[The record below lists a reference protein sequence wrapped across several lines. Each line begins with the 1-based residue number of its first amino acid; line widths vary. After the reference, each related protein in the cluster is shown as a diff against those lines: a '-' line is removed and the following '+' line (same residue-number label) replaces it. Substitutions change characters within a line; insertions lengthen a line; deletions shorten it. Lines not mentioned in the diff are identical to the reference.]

1 METFKSWESRT
12 LGRLSLRKL
21 RQKLSRCQ
29 DLLTVCRELNLEN
42 SVEELM
48 RELGADEHGRISY
61 QEFLRRRLALR
72 PEIEALRSGKHR
84 TSSHH
89 THTPEYLPT
98 SSDNSLGTV
107 SGRHESWEFDSGA
120 RDLSPEPHTLQ
131 KLVEAAAGGTG
142 NMLDLAN
149 KDNRR
154 EKGSRRD
161 DRSYYGEEKLKR
173 ITIDKVAG
181 FAVAVKN
188 GSAEPG
194 YYAERLHR
202 QRVVQQQQQQ
212 PQQQQQQQQYCQQA
226 SRFSV
231 QPNRVPALGKQV
243 LETPRRDNLVY
254 VHCATTED
262 EDDDEEEEPKGLIR
276 SRSWLCCPGD
286 RSSDKTVP
294 IQVETNHR
302 DKHQETLHA
311 AALSSLR
318 SEVAELNSRLVTATR
333 AREAVEAALV
343 RAEVQAAR
351 AEQRAE
357 QQAARHEERLTEL
370 HSVIAELGRQL
381 ERHRATV
388 IAEEDESEI
397 ETSRDAEGSITN
409 PVEESEGGGD
419 IQGDGDRTLG
429 DVDSSCCE
437 DIEPRTAE
445 NGREQLDSP
454 AALPT
459 PEPAQQAA
467 SCQSVAVATLQE
479 EVTALRAEIATL
491 QTQLANFKNQS
502 NNQWQQADSE
512 SPRRE
517 TRTRGNTSSP
527 EPLSAPC
534 SPLLPPL
541 QTPPTKNVTREEAPV
556 LKMAER
562 VRLRRTDERH
572 ITGPDITN
580 LGVCSTMVAEHL
592 VSDLLEHSNLQEL
605 NGSEKQFEVETERLN
620 SRLEHARANNAVLA
634 LTLHESKAQCDR
646 LSLLVGKYESNA
658 IALRLALSYS
668 DRAIEAYDVL
678 VALLESEIALST
690 ERNSITIDNRRVA
703 EHVAY
708 HVLNKLE
715 NECINALNAPW
726 EDSIILS
733 DESEVTWSVD
743 DEQRLRRHIGR
754 LKGERAM
761 VRSTAVELESIH
773 AEPLNSKHTIS
784 LAEVRKLDLE
794 TAVLMQELMAMRED
808 KAELRARVFLLE
820 KERATIELKLN
831 ARDTQIAAQHAAI
844 EHLQGQLNDT
854 EAMLAMATNKDRGM
868 SDNESEGIESELIEA
883 LGREARL
890 KERLQEL
897 VSTLDKVNKNSELR
911 HQQSAELVNDLK
923 RANGALVQNL
933 EKSKK
938 KYQSRLKKLEQQML
952 GMVERHAAQVKTLK
966 QRIALLEEESAR
978 YKTSL
983 PLQSQSSG
991 ASETSL

>member
-1 METFKSWESRT
+1 MSQTADAESEAGSICDEERV
-12 LGRLSLRKL
+12 RKL
-21 RQKLSRCQ
+21 FQACDGDGDGFIDSQ

-84 TSSHH
+84 TSPHH

-149 KDNRR
+149 K
-154 EKGSRRD
+154 
-161 DRSYYGEEKLKR
+161 
-173 ITIDKVAG
+173 
-181 FAVAVKN
+181 
-188 GSAEPG
+188 
-194 YYAERLHR
+194 
-202 QRVVQQQQQQ
+202 
-212 PQQQQQQQQYCQQA
+212 
-226 SRFSV
+226 
-231 QPNRVPALGKQV
+231 
-243 LETPRRDNLVY
+243 
-254 VHCATTED
+254 
-262 EDDDEEEEPKGLIR
+262 
-276 SRSWLCCPGD
+276 
-286 RSSDKTVP
+286 
-294 IQVETNHR
+294 
-302 DKHQETLHA
+302 LHA

-333 AREAVEAALV
+333 AREAAEAALV

-409 PVEESEGGGD
+409 PVEESEAGGD

-429 DVDSSCCE
+429 DADSSCCE
-437 DIEPRTAE
+437 DIEPRITE

-467 SCQSVAVATLQE
+467 SCQSVAVAALQE

-491 QTQLANFKNQS
+491 QAQLANFKNQ
-502 NNQWQQADSE
+502 
-512 SPRRE
+512 
-517 TRTRGNTSSP
+517 TRGNTSSP

-541 QTPPTKNVTREEAPV
+541 QTPPTKSVTREEAPV

-658 IALRLALSYS
+658 TALRLALSYS

-690 ERNSITIDNRRVA
+690 ERNSITIDNRRAA

-715 NECINALNAPW
+715 NECMNSLNSPW
-726 EDSIILS
+726 DDSIVLS
-733 DESEVTWSVD
+733 DESEVTWCVE
-743 DEQRLRRHIGR
+743 DEQRLRRHISR

-761 VRSTAVELESIH
+761 VRSTAVELESVH
-773 AEPLNSKHTIS
+773 AEPLNSKNTIS
-784 LAEVRKLDLE
+784 LAEARKLDLE

-854 EAMLAMATNKDRGM
+854 EAMLAMATNKDRGL
-868 SDNESEGIESELIEA
+868 SDNESEGMESELIEA

-897 VSTLDKVNKNSELR
+897 VSTLEKVNKNSELR

-923 RANGALVQNL
+923 RANGALVQTL

-952 GMVERHAAQVKTLK
+952 GMVERHAAQVKSLK
-966 QRIALLEEESAR
+966 QRIALLEEESAG

>member
-1 METFKSWESRT
+1 MSQTADAESEAGSICDEERI
-12 LGRLSLRKL
+12 RKL
-21 RQKLSRCQ
+21 FQACDGDGDGFIDSQ
-29 DLLTVCRELNLEN
+29 DLLTVCKELNLEN

-61 QEFLRRRLALR
+61 QEFLRCRLALR

-84 TSSHH
+84 TSPHH

-107 SGRHESWEFDSGA
+107 SGRHERWEFDSGA

-149 KDNRR
+149 K
-154 EKGSRRD
+154 
-161 DRSYYGEEKLKR
+161 
-173 ITIDKVAG
+173 
-181 FAVAVKN
+181 
-188 GSAEPG
+188 
-194 YYAERLHR
+194 
-202 QRVVQQQQQQ
+202 
-212 PQQQQQQQQYCQQA
+212 
-226 SRFSV
+226 
-231 QPNRVPALGKQV
+231 
-243 LETPRRDNLVY
+243 
-254 VHCATTED
+254 
-262 EDDDEEEEPKGLIR
+262 
-276 SRSWLCCPGD
+276 
-286 RSSDKTVP
+286 
-294 IQVETNHR
+294 
-302 DKHQETLHA
+302 LHA

-318 SEVAELNSRLVTATR
+318 SEVTELNSRLVAATR
-333 AREAVEAALV
+333 AREAAEAALV
-343 RAEVQAAR
+343 RAEVQTAR

-381 ERHRATV
+381 QRHRATV

-409 PVEESEGGGD
+409 PVEESEAGGD

-429 DVDSSCCE
+429 DADSSCCE
-437 DIEPRTAE
+437 DIEPRNAE

-459 PEPAQQAA
+459 PEPTQQVA
-467 SCQSVAVATLQE
+467 SCQSVVVAALQE
-479 EVTALRAEIATL
+479 EVTTLRAEIASL
-491 QTQLANFKNQS
+491 QAQLANFKNQANS
-502 NNQWQQADSE
+502 QRQQGSE

-517 TRTRGNTSSP
+517 SRTRGNTSSP

-541 QTPPTKNVTREEAPV
+541 QTPPTKSVTREEAPV
-556 LKMAER
+556 LKIAER

-592 VSDLLEHSNLQEL
+592 VSDLLDHSNIQEL

-658 IALRLALSYS
+658 TALRLALSYS

-690 ERNSITIDNRRVA
+690 ERNSITIDNRRAA

-715 NECINALNAPW
+715 NERMNTVNAPW
-726 EDSIILS
+726 EDSIVLS
-733 DESEVTWSVD
+733 DESEVSWSVD
-743 DEQRLRRHIGR
+743 DEQRLRRHISR

-761 VRSTAVELESIH
+761 VRSTVMELESVH
-773 AEPLNSKHTIS
+773 VEPLNSKNTIS
-784 LAEVRKLDLE
+784 LAEARKLDLE

-844 EHLQGQLNDT
+844 EHLQGQLADT
-854 EAMLAMATNKDRGM
+854 EAMLAMATNKDRGL
-868 SDNESEGIESELIEA
+868 SDNESEGMESELIEA

-923 RANGALVQNL
+923 RANGALVQTL

-952 GMVERHAAQVKTLK
+952 GMVERHAAQVKSLK
-966 QRIALLEEESAR
+966 QRITLLEEESTG

>member
-1 METFKSWESRT
+1 MPPSHHR
-12 LGRLSLRKL
+12 
-21 RQKLSRCQ
+21 
-29 DLLTVCRELNLEN
+29 
-42 SVEELM
+42 
-48 RELGADEHGRISY
+48 RISTECNLSKNNDGKSNDESNKVANFTVAINNDSTESTY
-61 QEFLRRRLALR
+61 FVDRLRR
-72 PEIEALRSGKHR
+72 
-84 TSSHH
+84 
-89 THTPEYLPT
+89 
-98 SSDNSLGTV
+98 
-107 SGRHESWEFDSGA
+107 
-120 RDLSPEPHTLQ
+120 
-131 KLVEAAAGGTG
+131 
-142 NMLDLAN
+142 
-149 KDNRR
+149 
-154 EKGSRRD
+154 
-161 DRSYYGEEKLKR
+161 
-173 ITIDKVAG
+173 
-181 FAVAVKN
+181 
-188 GSAEPG
+188 
-194 YYAERLHR
+194 
-202 QRVVQQQQQQ
+202 QQQNQLQ
-212 PQQQQQQQQYCQQA
+212 QQQQQQQQYQLQQYLQRT
-226 SRFSV
+226 SRCRIQTLSSHIPSNAAKDIV
-231 QPNRVPALGKQV
+231 EDELRNDLI
-243 LETPRRDNLVY
+243 Y

-262 EDDDEEEEPKGLIR
+262 EDVDDDDEEEEPKGLAR

-286 RSSDKTVP
+286 RRSERTVP
-294 IQVETNHR
+294 VHVEMDYT
-302 DKHQETLHA
+302 DKQHSLHA

-318 SEVAELNSRLVTATR
+318 SEVADLNSRLLIATR
-333 AREAVEAALV
+333 AREAAEVALA

-388 IAEEDESEI
+388 IAEEDESEDLKIGCIQFVEI

-429 DVDSSCCE
+429 DADSSCCE
-437 DIEPRTAE
+437 EIEHRTNE

-459 PEPAQQAA
+459 PEPTQPAA

-479 EVTALRAEIATL
+479 EVTALRAEIVSL
-491 QTQLANFKNQS
+491 QAQLAQFKNQGQ
-502 NNQWQQADSE
+502 NGNQGQLNGD

-517 TRTRGNTSSP
+517 HKTRGNTSSP
-527 EPLSAPC
+527 EPLTAPC

-541 QTPPTKNVTREEAPV
+541 QTPPTKSVTREEPPV

-592 VSDLLEHSNLQEL
+592 VSDLLEQSNLQEL

-658 IALRLALSYS
+658 MALRLALSYS

-690 ERNSITIDNRRVA
+690 ERNSLTIDNRKAA
-703 EHVAY
+703 ENVAY
-708 HVLNKLE
+708 HMLNRLE
-715 NECINALNAPW
+715 NDCANVMGAPW

-733 DESEVTWSVD
+733 DESEVTWTV
-743 DEQRLRRHIGR
+743 ENEERLRRHLSR
-754 LKGERAM
+754 LKGDRAM
-761 VRSTAVELESIH
+761 VRSTAVELESVH
-773 AEPLNSKHTIS
+773 VEPLNSKNTIS
-784 LAEVRKLDLE
+784 LAEARKLDLE

-831 ARDTQIAAQHAAI
+831 AQETQIAAQHAAI

-854 EAMLAMATNKDRGM
+854 EAMLSMNKDRGL

-923 RANGALVQNL
+923 KANSALVQTL
-933 EKSKK
+933 EKTKK

-952 GMVERHAAQVKTLK
+952 GMVERHTAQVKSLK
-966 QRIALLEEESAR
+966 QRIALLEEEAAV
-978 YKTSL
+978 YKGTL

>member
-1 METFKSWESRT
+1 MSQIADAESEAGSICDEERV
-12 LGRLSLRKL
+12 RKL
-21 RQKLSRCQ
+21 FQACDGDGDGFIDSQ

-61 QEFLRRRLALR
+61 QEFLRCRLALR

-84 TSSHH
+84 SSPHH

-107 SGRHESWEFDSGA
+107 SGRHERWEFDSGA

-149 KDNRR
+149 K
-154 EKGSRRD
+154 
-161 DRSYYGEEKLKR
+161 
-173 ITIDKVAG
+173 
-181 FAVAVKN
+181 
-188 GSAEPG
+188 
-194 YYAERLHR
+194 
-202 QRVVQQQQQQ
+202 
-212 PQQQQQQQQYCQQA
+212 
-226 SRFSV
+226 
-231 QPNRVPALGKQV
+231 
-243 LETPRRDNLVY
+243 
-254 VHCATTED
+254 
-262 EDDDEEEEPKGLIR
+262 
-276 SRSWLCCPGD
+276 
-286 RSSDKTVP
+286 
-294 IQVETNHR
+294 
-302 DKHQETLHA
+302 LHA

-318 SEVAELNSRLVTATR
+318 SEVAELNSRLVAATR
-333 AREAVEAALV
+333 AREAAEAALV

-429 DVDSSCCE
+429 DADSSCCE
-437 DIEPRTAE
+437 DIEPRTVE

-459 PEPAQQAA
+459 PEPAQQEA
-467 SCQSVAVATLQE
+467 SCQSVAVAALQD
-479 EVTALRAEIATL
+479 EVTALRTEIASL
-491 QTQLANFKNQS
+491 QSQLVNFKNQAS
-502 NNQWQQADSE
+502 NQRQQAGSE

-517 TRTRGNTSSP
+517 SRTRGNTSSP

-541 QTPPTKNVTREEAPV
+541 QTPPTKSVTREEAPV
-556 LKMAER
+556 LKIAER

-592 VSDLLEHSNLQEL
+592 VSDLLDHSNIQEL

-658 IALRLALSYS
+658 TALRLALSYT

-690 ERNSITIDNRRVA
+690 ERNSITIDNRRAA

-708 HVLNKLE
+708 HVLTKLE
-715 NECINALNAPW
+715 TECMNTLNSPW
-726 EDSIILS
+726 ADSIVLS
-733 DESEVTWSVD
+733 DESEVTWCVE
-743 DEQRLRRHIGR
+743 DEQRLRRHIST
-754 LKGERAM
+754 LKGNRAM
-761 VRSTAVELESIH
+761 VRSTVVELESVH
-773 AEPLNSKHTIS
+773 AEPLNSKNTIS
-784 LAEVRKLDLE
+784 LAEARKLDLE

-844 EHLQGQLNDT
+844 EHLQGQLSDT
-854 EAMLAMATNKDRGM
+854 EAMLAMATNKDRGLI
-868 SDNESEGIESELIEA
+868 SDNESEGMESELIEA

-923 RANGALVQNL
+923 RANGTLVQTL

-966 QRIALLEEESAR
+966 QRIALLEEESAG
-978 YKTSL
+978 YKTSF

>member
-1 METFKSWESRT
+1 MFSGHVSALAAKEA
-12 LGRLSLRKL
+12 
-21 RQKLSRCQ
+21 
-29 DLLTVCRELNLEN
+29 VLE
-42 SVEELM
+42 
-48 RELGADEHGRISY
+48 
-61 QEFLRRRLALR
+61 
-72 PEIEALRSGKHR
+72 P
-84 TSSHH
+84 
-89 THTPEYLPT
+89 PPC
-98 SSDNSLGTV
+98 
-107 SGRHESWEFDSGA
+107 
-120 RDLSPEPHTLQ
+120 
-131 KLVEAAAGGTG
+131 
-142 NMLDLAN
+142 
-149 KDNRR
+149 
-154 EKGSRRD
+154 RD
-161 DRSYYGEEKLKR
+161 D
-173 ITIDKVAG
+173 
-181 FAVAVKN
+181 
-188 GSAEPG
+188 
-194 YYAERLHR
+194 
-202 QRVVQQQQQQ
+202 
-212 PQQQQQQQQYCQQA
+212 
-226 SRFSV
+226 
-231 QPNRVPALGKQV
+231 
-243 LETPRRDNLVY
+243 LVY

-262 EDDDEEEEPKGLIR
+262 EEVAEDEEEEPGGLAR

-286 RSSDKTVP
+286 HRSDKTVP
-294 IQVETNHR
+294 IQVEADN
-302 DKHQETLHA
+302 KQNALHA
-311 AALSSLR
+311 AALSTLR
-318 SEVAELNSRLVTATR
+318 SEVAELNSRLVAATR
-333 AREAVEAALV
+333 ARETAEAALM

-388 IAEEDESEI
+388 IAEEDESEV

-419 IQGDGDRTLG
+419 NQGDGDRTLG
-429 DVDSSCCE
+429 DADSSCCE
-437 DIEPRTAE
+437 DENRPTE
-445 NGREQLDSP
+445 NGRDQLDSP

-459 PEPAQQAA
+459 PEPTQQAA

-479 EVTALRAEIATL
+479 EITALRAEIASL
-491 QTQLANFKNQS
+491 QAQLTHFKNQTG
-502 NNQWQQADSE
+502 NQRQTTGSD

-517 TRTRGNTSSP
+517 LRTRGNTSSP
-527 EPLSAPC
+527 EPLTAPC

-541 QTPPTKNVTREEAPV
+541 QTPPTKNVTREEPPV

-592 VSDLLEHSNLQEL
+592 VSDLLEQSNLQEL

-658 IALRLALSYS
+658 TALRLALSYS

-690 ERNSITIDNRRVA
+690 ERNSVTIDNRRAA
-703 EHVAY
+703 ENVAY
-708 HVLNKLE
+708 HVLNRLE
-715 NECINALNAPW
+715 NDCANTLGAPW
-726 EDSIILS
+726 EDSMVLS
-733 DESEVTWSVD
+733 DESEVTWNVD
-743 DEQRLRRHIGR
+743 DEQRLRRHISR
-754 LKGERAM
+754 LKGERTM
-761 VRSTAVELESIH
+761 VRSTAVELESVH
-773 AEPLNSKHTIS
+773 AEPLNSKNTIS
-784 LAEVRKLDLE
+784 LAEARKLDLE

-831 ARDTQIAAQHAAI
+831 ARDTQIAAQHATI
-844 EHLQGQLNDT
+844 QHLQGQLSDA
-854 EAMLAMATNKDRGM
+854 EAMLAMATNKDRGL
-868 SDNESEGIESELIEA
+868 SDNESVESGLIEA

-897 VSTLDKVNKNSELR
+897 ISTLDEVNKNSELR

-923 RANGALVQNL
+923 RANGALVQTL

-966 QRIALLEEESAR
+966 QRITLLEEESMG
-978 YKTSL
+978 YKGSIA
-983 PLQSQSSG
+983 LQSQSSG

>member
-1 METFKSWESRT
+1 MSQTADAESETGSICDEERV
-12 LGRLSLRKL
+12 RKL
-21 RQKLSRCQ
+21 FQACDGDGDGYIDSQ

-72 PEIEALRSGKHR
+72 PEIEALRAGKR
-84 TSSHH
+84 RSSPHH

-120 RDLSPEPHTLQ
+120 RDLSPEPHSLQ

-149 KDNRR
+149 K
-154 EKGSRRD
+154 
-161 DRSYYGEEKLKR
+161 
-173 ITIDKVAG
+173 
-181 FAVAVKN
+181 
-188 GSAEPG
+188 
-194 YYAERLHR
+194 
-202 QRVVQQQQQQ
+202 
-212 PQQQQQQQQYCQQA
+212 
-226 SRFSV
+226 
-231 QPNRVPALGKQV
+231 
-243 LETPRRDNLVY
+243 
-254 VHCATTED
+254 
-262 EDDDEEEEPKGLIR
+262 
-276 SRSWLCCPGD
+276 
-286 RSSDKTVP
+286 
-294 IQVETNHR
+294 
-302 DKHQETLHA
+302 LHA

-318 SEVAELNSRLVTATR
+318 SEVAELNSRLVAATR
-333 AREAVEAALV
+333 ARETAETALM

-388 IAEEDESEI
+388 IAEEDESEV

-429 DVDSSCCE
+429 DADSSCCE
-437 DIEPRTAE
+437 DENRPTE
-445 NGREQLDSP
+445 NGRDSP

-459 PEPAQQAA
+459 PEPTQQAV

-479 EVTALRAEIATL
+479 EITALRAEITSL
-491 QTQLANFKNQS
+491 QAQLVHFKSQSSNQRQTTS
-502 NNQWQQADSE
+502 SD

-517 TRTRGNTSSP
+517 LRTRGNTSSP
-527 EPLSAPC
+527 EPLTAPC

-541 QTPPTKNVTREEAPV
+541 QTPPTKSMTREELPV

-592 VSDLLEHSNLQEL
+592 VSDLLEQSNLQEL

-658 IALRLALSYS
+658 TALRLALSFS

-690 ERNSITIDNRRVA
+690 ERNSVTIDNRRAA
-703 EHVAY
+703 ENVAY
-708 HVLNKLE
+708 HVLNRLE
-715 NECINALNAPW
+715 NDCTNTLGAPW
-726 EDSIILS
+726 EDSMVLS
-733 DESEVTWSVD
+733 DESEITWNVE

-754 LKGERAM
+754 LKGERTM
-761 VRSTAVELESIH
+761 VRSTAVELESVH
-773 AEPLNSKHTIS
+773 AEPLNSKNTIS
-784 LAEVRKLDLE
+784 LAEARKLDLE

-831 ARDTQIAAQHAAI
+831 ARDTQIAAQHATI
-844 EHLQGQLNDT
+844 QHLQGQLSDA
-854 EAMLAMATNKDRGM
+854 EAMLAMATNKDRGL
-868 SDNESEGIESELIEA
+868 SDNESEGMESELIEA

-897 VSTLDKVNKNSELR
+897 ISTLDEVNKNSELR

-923 RANGALVQNL
+923 RANGALVQTL

-966 QRIALLEEESAR
+966 QRIALLEEESMG
-978 YKTSL
+978 YKGSMA
-983 PLQSQSSG
+983 LQSQSSG

>member
-1 METFKSWESRT
+1 MRMCLIRPFATTPTPTR
-12 LGRLSLRKL
+12 RSLRIL
-21 RQKLSRCQ
+21 ISSGIDIHDSILWLEQLTTTFLDRQVCANC
-29 DLLTVCRELNLEN
+29 DLVR
-42 SVEELM
+42 M
-48 RELGADEHGRISY
+48 
-61 QEFLRRRLALR
+61 Q
-72 PEIEALRSGKHR
+72 LRS
-84 TSSHH
+84 
-89 THTPEYLPT
+89 
-98 SSDNSLGTV
+98 
-107 SGRHESWEFDSGA
+107 
-120 RDLSPEPHTLQ
+120 
-131 KLVEAAAGGTG
+131 
-142 NMLDLAN
+142 
-149 KDNRR
+149 
-154 EKGSRRD
+154 
-161 DRSYYGEEKLKR
+161 YGEKELRKSTR
-173 ITIDKVAG
+173 GNVAG
-181 FAVAVKN
+181 FTVAANN
-188 GSAEPG
+188 GSAD
-194 YYAERLHR
+194 RLHR
-202 QRVVQQQQQQ
+202 QRV
-212 PQQQQQQQQYCQQA
+212 QQQQQQQHRYCQRA
-226 SRFSV
+226 NKFSV
-231 QPNRVPALGKQV
+231 QTNRVSNFGKEI
-243 LETPRRDNLVY
+243 LETARRNDPIY
-254 VHCATTED
+254 VHCATTEN
-262 EDDDEEEEPKGLIR
+262 EDAEKEEKEESKGLTR
-276 SRSWLCCPGD
+276 SRSWLCCPAD
-286 RSSDKTVP
+286 RGSDTTVP
-294 IQVETNHR
+294 IQVEINHR
-302 DKHQETLHA
+302 DKHRESLHA

-318 SEVAELNSRLVTATR
+318 SEVAELNSRLITATR

-351 AEQRAE
+351 AEQRAD

-409 PVEESEGGGD
+409 PVEESEAGGD
-419 IQGDGDRTLG
+419 IHGDGDRTLA

-437 DIEPRTAE
+437 DIEPRAIE
-445 NGREQLDSP
+445 NEREQLDSP

-459 PEPAQQAA
+459 PEPTHQAA

-479 EVTALRAEIATL
+479 EITALRAEIASL
-491 QTQLANFKNQS
+491 QTQLASCKNQAS
-502 NNQWQQADSE
+502 SQKQHQLDSE

-517 TRTRGNTSSP
+517 PRTRGNTSSP

-541 QTPPTKNVTREEAPV
+541 QTPPTKSVTREEAPV

-605 NGSEKQFEVETERLN
+605 NGSERQFEVETERLN

-658 IALRLALSYS
+658 TALRLALSYS

-678 VALLESEIALST
+678 VALLESEIGLST
-690 ERNSITIDNRRVA
+690 ERTSTTIDNRRAA

-715 NECINALNAPW
+715 NDCTNTLNAPW
-726 EDSIILS
+726 EDSIVLS
-733 DESEVTWSVD
+733 DESEVTWSVE
-743 DEQRLRRHIGR
+743 DEQRLRRHISR

-773 AEPLNSKHTIS
+773 SEPLNSKNTIS
-784 LAEVRKLDLE
+784 LAEARKLDLE

-854 EAMLAMATNKDRGM
+854 EAMLAMASNKDRGL

-923 RANGALVQNL
+923 RANGSLVQTL

-952 GMVERHAAQVKTLK
+952 GMVERHAAQAKMLK
-966 QRIALLEEESAR
+966 QRIALLEEESAG

>member
-1 METFKSWESRT
+1 MSKAADAESEAGSICDEERV
-12 LGRLSLRKL
+12 RKL
-21 RQKLSRCQ
+21 FQACDGDGDGFIDSQ
-29 DLLTVCRELNLEN
+29 DLLTVCRELNLED

-48 RELGADEHGRISY
+48 RELGADEQGRISY

-84 TSSHH
+84 TSPHH
-89 THTPEYLPT
+89 TAHTIEYLPT

-142 NMLDLAN
+142 NMLELAN
-149 KDNRR
+149 K
-154 EKGSRRD
+154 
-161 DRSYYGEEKLKR
+161 
-173 ITIDKVAG
+173 
-181 FAVAVKN
+181 
-188 GSAEPG
+188 
-194 YYAERLHR
+194 
-202 QRVVQQQQQQ
+202 
-212 PQQQQQQQQYCQQA
+212 
-226 SRFSV
+226 
-231 QPNRVPALGKQV
+231 
-243 LETPRRDNLVY
+243 
-254 VHCATTED
+254 
-262 EDDDEEEEPKGLIR
+262 
-276 SRSWLCCPGD
+276 
-286 RSSDKTVP
+286 
-294 IQVETNHR
+294 
-302 DKHQETLHA
+302 LHA

-318 SEVAELNSRLVTATR
+318 SEVSELNARLVAATR
-333 AREAVEAALV
+333 AREASDAALI
-343 RAEVQAAR
+343 RAESQAVR

-419 IQGDGDRTLG
+419 LHGDGDRTLG
-429 DVDSSCCE
+429 DADSSCCGE
-437 DIEPRTAE
+437 IEHRPTE
-445 NGREQLDSP
+445 NGRETLESP

-459 PEPAQQAA
+459 PEPTQQAA
-467 SCQSVAVATLQE
+467 SCQSVAVAALQD
-479 EVTALRAEIATL
+479 EVNALKAEIASL
-491 QTQLANFKNQS
+491 QAQLAQCKSQGQ
-502 NNQWQQADSE
+502 NNLPATRSD
-512 SPRRE
+512 SPRRDM
-517 TRTRGNTSSP
+517 RVRRNTSSP
-527 EPLSAPC
+527 EPLTAPC

-541 QTPPTKNVTREEAPV
+541 QTPPTKTVSREEAPV

-562 VRLRRTDERH
+562 VRLKRTDERH

-592 VSDLLEHSNLQEL
+592 VSDLMEQSNLQEL

-658 IALRLALSYS
+658 TALRLALSYS

-690 ERNSITIDNRRVA
+690 DRSNITIDNRRIA
-703 EHVAY
+703 ENVAY
-708 HVLNKLE
+708 HVLNRLE
-715 NECINALNAPW
+715 NDCAALGAPW
-726 EDSIILS
+726 EDSMVLS
-733 DESEVTWSVD
+733 DDSEVTWGI
-743 DEQRLRRHIGR
+743 EEEKRLRRHINR
-754 LKGERAM
+754 MKSDRAM
-761 VRSTAVELESIH
+761 VRSTAVELESVH
-773 AEPLNSKHTIS
+773 AEPLNSKNTIS
-784 LAEVRKLDLE
+784 LSEARKLDLE

-820 KERATIELKLN
+820 KERATIELKLGVQ
-831 ARDTQIAAQHAAI
+831 DTQIAAQYAAI
-844 EHLQGQLNDT
+844 LHLQEQLRDM
-854 EAMLAMATNKDRGM
+854 EAMPAVMANKDHVV

-890 KERLQEL
+890 KDRLQEL
-897 VSTLDKVNKNSELR
+897 VSTFDKVYANLDLR
-911 HQQSAELVNDLK
+911 HLQSDELVKDLK
-923 RANGALVQNL
+923 RANGALVQSM

-952 GMVERHAAQVKTLK
+952 EMVERHAAQVRSLN
-966 QRIALLEEESAR
+966 QRIAMLEEESSG
-978 YKTSL
+978 YKGTLQSL

>member
-1 METFKSWESRT
+1 MESLKPWESRT
-12 LGRLSLRKL
+12 LERLSRH
-21 RQKLSRCQ
+21 RRGHSRASRWHFAQ

-72 PEIEALRSGKHR
+72 PEIEALRAGKR
-84 TSSHH
+84 RGSPHH

-120 RDLSPEPHTLQ
+120 RDLSPEPHSLQ

-149 KDNRR
+149 K
-154 EKGSRRD
+154 
-161 DRSYYGEEKLKR
+161 
-173 ITIDKVAG
+173 
-181 FAVAVKN
+181 
-188 GSAEPG
+188 
-194 YYAERLHR
+194 
-202 QRVVQQQQQQ
+202 
-212 PQQQQQQQQYCQQA
+212 
-226 SRFSV
+226 
-231 QPNRVPALGKQV
+231 
-243 LETPRRDNLVY
+243 
-254 VHCATTED
+254 
-262 EDDDEEEEPKGLIR
+262 
-276 SRSWLCCPGD
+276 
-286 RSSDKTVP
+286 
-294 IQVETNHR
+294 
-302 DKHQETLHA
+302 LHA

-318 SEVAELNSRLVTATR
+318 SEVAELNSRLVAATR
-333 AREAVEAALV
+333 AREAAEAALV
-343 RAEVQAAR
+343 RAEVQTAR

-388 IAEEDESEI
+388 IAEEDESEV

-429 DVDSSCCE
+429 DADSSCCE
-437 DIEPRTAE
+437 DENRPAE
-445 NGREQLDSP
+445 NDREQLGSP

-459 PEPAQQAA
+459 PEPTQQAA

-479 EVTALRAEIATL
+479 EITALRAEIVSL
-491 QTQLANFKNQS
+491 QAQLAHFKSQNQAGS
-502 NNQWQQADSE
+502 QRQTAGSD

-517 TRTRGNTSSP
+517 IRTRGNNSSP
-527 EPLSAPC
+527 EPLTAPC

-541 QTPPTKNVTREEAPV
+541 QTPPTKNVMREEAPV

-572 ITGPDITN
+572 ITGPDIAN

-592 VSDLLEHSNLQEL
+592 VSDLLEQSNLQEL

-658 IALRLALSYS
+658 TALRLALSYS

-690 ERNSITIDNRRVA
+690 ERNSATIDNRRAA
-703 EHVAY
+703 ENVAY
-708 HVLNKLE
+708 HVLNRLE
-715 NECINALNAPW
+715 NDCANALAAPW
-726 EDSIILS
+726 EDSMVLS
-733 DESEVTWSVD
+733 DESEVTWCVE
-743 DEQRLRRHIGR
+743 DEQRLRRHISR
-754 LKGERAM
+754 LKGERTM
-761 VRSTAVELESIH
+761 VRSTAVELESVH
-773 AEPLNSKHTIS
+773 AEPLNSKNTIS
-784 LAEVRKLDLE
+784 LAEARKLDLE

-831 ARDTQIAAQHAAI
+831 ARDTQIAAQHATI
-844 EHLQGQLNDT
+844 QHLQGQLSDA
-854 EAMLAMATNKDRGM
+854 EAMLAMATNKDRGL
-868 SDNESEGIESELIEA
+868 SDNESEGMESELIEA

-897 VSTLDKVNKNSELR
+897 ISTLDEVNKNSELR

-923 RANGALVQNL
+923 RANGALVQTL

-966 QRIALLEEESAR
+966 QRITLLEEESMG
-978 YKTSL
+978 YKGSIA
-983 PLQSQSSG
+983 LQSQSSG

>member
-1 METFKSWESRT
+1 MFS
-12 LGRLSLRKL
+12 GH
-21 RQKLSRCQ
+21 
-29 DLLTVCRELNLEN
+29 
-42 SVEELM
+42 
-48 RELGADEHGRISY
+48 APA
-61 QEFLRRRLALR
+61 LAAK
-72 PEIEALRSGKHR
+72 EA
-84 TSSHH
+84 
-89 THTPEYLPT
+89 
-98 SSDNSLGTV
+98 V
-107 SGRHESWEFDSGA
+107 F
-120 RDLSPEPHTLQ
+120 EPPL
-131 KLVEAAAGGTG
+131 
-142 NMLDLAN
+142 
-149 KDNRR
+149 
-154 EKGSRRD
+154 RRD
-161 DRSYYGEEKLKR
+161 D
-173 ITIDKVAG
+173 
-181 FAVAVKN
+181 
-188 GSAEPG
+188 
-194 YYAERLHR
+194 
-202 QRVVQQQQQQ
+202 
-212 PQQQQQQQQYCQQA
+212 
-226 SRFSV
+226 
-231 QPNRVPALGKQV
+231 
-243 LETPRRDNLVY
+243 LVY

-262 EDDDEEEEPKGLIR
+262 EEVVEDEEEESRGLTR
-276 SRSWLCCPGD
+276 SRSWLCCPND
-286 RSSDKTVP
+286 RRPDKTVP
-294 IQVETNHR
+294 IQVEANK
-302 DKHQETLHA
+302 DKQNALHA

-318 SEVAELNSRLVTATR
+318 SEVAELNSRLVAATR
-333 AREAVEAALV
+333 ARETAEAALM
-343 RAEVQAAR
+343 RTEVQAAR

-388 IAEEDESEI
+388 IAEEDDSEI

-429 DVDSSCCE
+429 DADSSCCE
-437 DIEPRTAE
+437 DENRPAE

-459 PEPAQQAA
+459 PEPTQQAA

-479 EVTALRAEIATL
+479 EITALRAEITSL
-491 QTQLANFKNQS
+491 QAQLIHFKSQSQSGNQRQTTS
-502 NNQWQQADSE
+502 SD

-517 TRTRGNTSSP
+517 LRMRGNTSSP
-527 EPLSAPC
+527 EPLTAPC

-541 QTPPTKNVTREEAPV
+541 TPPTKSVTREEPPV

-592 VSDLLEHSNLQEL
+592 VSDLLEQSNLQEL

-658 IALRLALSYS
+658 TALRLALSYS

-690 ERNSITIDNRRVA
+690 ERNSVTIDNRRAA
-703 EHVAY
+703 ENVAY
-708 HVLNKLE
+708 HVLNRLE
-715 NECINALNAPW
+715 NDCTNTLGAPW
-726 EDSIILS
+726 EDSMVLS
-733 DESEVTWSVD
+733 DESEVTWNVE

-754 LKGERAM
+754 LKGERTM
-761 VRSTAVELESIH
+761 VRSTAVELESVH
-773 AEPLNSKHTIS
+773 AEPLNSKNTIS
-784 LAEVRKLDLE
+784 LAEARKLDLE

-831 ARDTQIAAQHAAI
+831 ARDTQIAAQHATI
-844 EHLQGQLNDT
+844 QHLQGQLSDA
-854 EAMLAMATNKDRGM
+854 EAMLAMATNKDRGL
-868 SDNESEGIESELIEA
+868 SDNESEGMESELIEA

-897 VSTLDKVNKNSELR
+897 ISTLDEVNKNSELR
-911 HQQSAELVNDLK
+911 HQQSAELINDLK
-923 RANGALVQNL
+923 RANGALVQTL

-966 QRIALLEEESAR
+966 QRIALLEEESLG
-978 YKTSL
+978 YKGMA
-983 PLQSQSSG
+983 LQSQSSG

>member
-1 METFKSWESRT
+1 MSQTADAESEGGSICDEERI
-12 LGRLSLRKL
+12 RKL
-21 RQKLSRCQ
+21 FQACDGDGDGFIDSQ

-48 RELGADEHGRISY
+48 RELGADEYGRISY

-84 TSSHH
+84 TSPHQ

-149 KDNRR
+149 K
-154 EKGSRRD
+154 
-161 DRSYYGEEKLKR
+161 
-173 ITIDKVAG
+173 
-181 FAVAVKN
+181 
-188 GSAEPG
+188 
-194 YYAERLHR
+194 
-202 QRVVQQQQQQ
+202 
-212 PQQQQQQQQYCQQA
+212 
-226 SRFSV
+226 
-231 QPNRVPALGKQV
+231 
-243 LETPRRDNLVY
+243 
-254 VHCATTED
+254 
-262 EDDDEEEEPKGLIR
+262 
-276 SRSWLCCPGD
+276 
-286 RSSDKTVP
+286 
-294 IQVETNHR
+294 
-302 DKHQETLHA
+302 LHA

-318 SEVAELNSRLVTATR
+318 TEVAELNSRLLIASR
-333 AREAVEAALV
+333 AREAAEAALI
-343 RAEVQAAR
+343 RAELQAER
-351 AEQRAE
+351 SEQRAE
-357 QQAARHEERLTEL
+357 EQAARNEERLTEL

-388 IAEEDESEI
+388 IAEEDESEV

-409 PVEESEGGGD
+409 PVEESEGGCD
-419 IQGDGDRTLG
+419 NHGDGDRTLE
-429 DVDSSCCE
+429 DVDFSCE
-437 DIEPRTAE
+437 DIENRPID
-445 NGREQLDSP
+445 NGRDLDSP

-459 PEPAQQAA
+459 PEPTQPAA
-467 SCQSVAVATLQE
+467 SCQSVAVAALQD
-479 EVTALRAEIATL
+479 EVTALKAEIASL
-491 QTQLANFKNQS
+491 QAQLIHAKSQNLSS
-502 NNQWQQADSE
+502 NVGQLTNSD
-512 SPRRE
+512 SPRRDV
-517 TRTRGNTSSP
+517 RTRGNTSSP
-527 EPLSAPC
+527 EPLTAPC

-541 QTPPTKNVTREEAPV
+541 QTPPTKHLSREEAPI

-592 VSDLLEHSNLQEL
+592 VSDLLEQSNLQEL
-605 NGSEKQFEVETERLN
+605 NGSERQFEVETERLN

-658 IALRLALSYS
+658 TALRLALSYS

-690 ERNSITIDNRRVA
+690 DRNNATIGNRRAA
-703 EHVAY
+703 ENVAY
-708 HVLNKLE
+708 HVLNRLE
-715 NECINALNAPW
+715 NDCTNKLGAPW
-726 EDSIILS
+726 EDSIVLS
-733 DESEVTWSVD
+733 DESEVTWSAD

-754 LKGERAM
+754 LKGERSM
-761 VRSTAVELESIH
+761 VRSTTVELESVH
-773 AEPLNSKHTIS
+773 AEPLNSKNNIS
-784 LAEVRKLDLE
+784 LAEARKLDLE

-820 KERATIELKLN
+820 KERSTIELKLN
-831 ARDTQIAAQHAAI
+831 ARDTQITAQHAAI
-844 EHLQGQLNDT
+844 QHLQGQLSDT
-854 EAMLAMATNKDRGM
+854 EAMLAMTTKDRSI
-868 SDNESEGIESELIEA
+868 SDNENEGMESELIEA

-890 KERLQEL
+890 KERVQEL

-911 HQQSAELVNDLK
+911 HQQSAELIDDLK
-923 RANGALVQNL
+923 TANGALVQTL

-952 GMVERHAAQVKTLK
+952 GMVERHAGQIKSLK
-966 QRIALLEEESAR
+966 QRIALLEEETISG
-978 YKTSL
+978 YKGSL
-983 PLQSQSSG
+983 PPQSQSSG

>member
-1 METFKSWESRT
+1 MFSGHVS
-12 LGRLSLRKL
+12 
-21 RQKLSRCQ
+21 
-29 DLLTVCRELNLEN
+29 
-42 SVEELM
+42 
-48 RELGADEHGRISY
+48 A
-61 QEFLRRRLALR
+61 LASK
-72 PEIEALRSGKHR
+72 EA
-84 TSSHH
+84 
-89 THTPEYLPT
+89 
-98 SSDNSLGTV
+98 
-107 SGRHESWEFDSGA
+107 
-120 RDLSPEPHTLQ
+120 
-131 KLVEAAAGGTG
+131 
-142 NMLDLAN
+142 
-149 KDNRR
+149 
-154 EKGSRRD
+154 
-161 DRSYYGEEKLKR
+161 
-173 ITIDKVAG
+173 
-181 FAVAVKN
+181 
-188 GSAEPG
+188 
-194 YYAERLHR
+194 
-202 QRVVQQQQQQ
+202 
-212 PQQQQQQQQYCQQA
+212 
-226 SRFSV
+226 
-231 QPNRVPALGKQV
+231 V
-243 LETPRRDNLVY
+243 LEPPPRRGDLVY
-254 VHCATTED
+254 VHCATAED
-262 EDDDEEEEPKGLIR
+262 EEAVDDEEEEPRGLIR

-286 RSSDKTVP
+286 RRSDKTVP
-294 IQVETNHR
+294 IQVEADNK
-302 DKHQETLHA
+302 DKQNALHA

-318 SEVAELNSRLVTATR
+318 SEVAELNSRLVAATR
-333 AREAVEAALV
+333 AREAAEAALM
-343 RAEVQAAR
+343 RAEVQVAR
-351 AEQRAE
+351 ADQRAE

-388 IAEEDESEI
+388 IAEEDESEV

-429 DVDSSCCE
+429 DADSSCCE
-437 DIEPRTAE
+437 DENRPAE

-459 PEPAQQAA
+459 PEPTQQAV

-479 EVTALRAEIATL
+479 EITALRAEITSL
-491 QTQLANFKNQS
+491 QAQLAHFKNQS
-502 NNQWQQADSE
+502 QTGNQRQTTGSD

-517 TRTRGNTSSP
+517 LRTRGNTSSP
-527 EPLSAPC
+527 EPLTAPC

-541 QTPPTKNVTREEAPV
+541 QTPPTKSVTREEPPV

-592 VSDLLEHSNLQEL
+592 VSDLLEQSNLQEL

-658 IALRLALSYS
+658 TALRLALSYS

-678 VALLESEIALST
+678 VALLESEIGLST
-690 ERNSITIDNRRVA
+690 ERSSVTIDNRRAA
-703 EHVAY
+703 ENVAY
-708 HVLNKLE
+708 HVLNRLE
-715 NECINALNAPW
+715 NDCTNTLGAPW
-726 EDSIILS
+726 EDSMVLS
-733 DESEVTWSVD
+733 DESEVMWNVE
-743 DEQRLRRHIGR
+743 DEQRLRRHISR
-754 LKGERAM
+754 LKGERTM
-761 VRSTAVELESIH
+761 VRSTAVELESVH
-773 AEPLNSKHTIS
+773 AEPLNSKNTIS
-784 LAEVRKLDLE
+784 LAEARKLDLE

-831 ARDTQIAAQHAAI
+831 ARDTQIAAQHATI
-844 EHLQGQLNDT
+844 QHLQSQLSDA
-854 EAMLAMATNKDRGM
+854 EAMLAMATNKDRGL
-868 SDNESEGIESELIEA
+868 SDNESEGMESELIEA

-897 VSTLDKVNKNSELR
+897 ISTLDEVNKNSELR
-911 HQQSAELVNDLK
+911 HQQSAELINDLK
-923 RANGALVQNL
+923 RANGALVQTL

-966 QRIALLEEESAR
+966 QRIALLEEESMG
-978 YKTSL
+978 YKGSIA
-983 PLQSQSSG
+983 LQSQSSG

>member
-1 METFKSWESRT
+1 MSQTADAESEAGSICDEERV
-12 LGRLSLRKL
+12 RKL
-21 RQKLSRCQ
+21 FQACDGDGDGFIDSQ

-61 QEFLRRRLALR
+61 QEFLRCRLALR

-84 TSSHH
+84 TSPHH

-98 SSDNSLGTV
+98 SSDNSLGTI
-107 SGRHESWEFDSGA
+107 SGRHERWEFDSGA

-149 KDNRR
+149 K
-154 EKGSRRD
+154 
-161 DRSYYGEEKLKR
+161 
-173 ITIDKVAG
+173 
-181 FAVAVKN
+181 
-188 GSAEPG
+188 
-194 YYAERLHR
+194 
-202 QRVVQQQQQQ
+202 QQQH
-212 PQQQQQQQQYCQQA
+212 CQQA
-226 SRFSV
+226 IRYTV
-231 QPNRVPALGKQV
+231 QPSHVSAPAGKEI
-243 LETPRRDNLVY
+243 LEPPRRDLVY
-254 VHCATTED
+254 VHCATTEED
-262 EDDDEEEEPKGLIR
+262 EDAEEEEEEEPKGLTR
-276 SRSWLCCPGD
+276 SRSWLCCPAD
-286 RSSDKTVP
+286 HSSDRTVP
-294 IQVETNHR
+294 IQVEASHR
-302 DKHQETLHA
+302 DKRQESLHA

-318 SEVAELNSRLVTATR
+318 SEVAELNARLVAETR
-333 AREAVEAALV
+333 AREATEAALV
-343 RAEVQAAR
+343 RAELQAAR
-351 AEQRAE
+351 AEQKVE

-388 IAEEDESEI
+388 IAEEDESEW
-397 ETSRDAEGSITN
+397 
-409 PVEESEGGGD
+409 
-419 IQGDGDRTLG
+419 
-429 DVDSSCCE
+429 
-437 DIEPRTAE
+437 
-445 NGREQLDSP
+445 REQLDSP

-459 PEPAQQAA
+459 PEPTQQAA
-467 SCQSVAVATLQE
+467 SCQSVAVAALQE
-479 EVTALRAEIATL
+479 EVTALRAEIASL
-491 QTQLANFKNQS
+491 QAQLANFKNQA
-502 NNQWQQADSE
+502 NNQRQQADSE

-517 TRTRGNTSSP
+517 ARATRGNTSSP

-541 QTPPTKNVTREEAPV
+541 QTPPTKSVTREEVPV
-556 LKMAER
+556 LKIAER

-592 VSDLLEHSNLQEL
+592 VSDLLEHSNIQEL

-620 SRLEHARANNAVLA
+620 SRLEHARTNNAVLA

-646 LSLLVGKYESNA
+646 
-658 IALRLALSYS
+658 
-668 DRAIEAYDVL
+668 
-678 VALLESEIALST
+678 
-690 ERNSITIDNRRVA
+690 
-703 EHVAY
+703 
-708 HVLNKLE
+708 
-715 NECINALNAPW
+715 
-726 EDSIILS
+726 
-733 DESEVTWSVD
+733 SEVTWCVE
-743 DEQRLRRHIGR
+743 DEQRLRRHISR

-761 VRSTAVELESIH
+761 VRSTVVELESVH
-773 AEPLNSKHTIS
+773 AEPLNSKNTIS
-784 LAEVRKLDLE
+784 LAEARKLDLE

-844 EHLQGQLNDT
+844 EHLQGQLRDT
-854 EAMLAMATNKDRGM
+854 EAMLAMATNKDRGL
-868 SDNESEGIESELIEA
+868 SDNESEGMESELIEA

-911 HQQSAELVNDLK
+911 HQQSAELINDLK
-923 RANGALVQNL
+923 RANGALVQTL

-952 GMVERHAAQVKTLK
+952 GMVERHAAQV
-966 QRIALLEEESAR
+966 
-978 YKTSL
+978 
-983 PLQSQSSG
+983 
-991 ASETSL
+991 

>member
-1 METFKSWESRT
+1 MQ
-12 LGRLSLRKL
+12 LQQQHAQQG
-21 RQKLSRCQ
+21 
-29 DLLTVCRELNLEN
+29 
-42 SVEELM
+42 
-48 RELGADEHGRISY
+48 
-61 QEFLRRRLALR
+61 LRRAGQTLADHVSA
-72 PEIEALRSGKHR
+72 PAKEILEA
-84 TSSHH
+84 
-89 THTPEYLPT
+89 
-98 SSDNSLGTV
+98 
-107 SGRHESWEFDSGA
+107 
-120 RDLSPEPHTLQ
+120 
-131 KLVEAAAGGTG
+131 
-142 NMLDLAN
+142 
-149 KDNRR
+149 
-154 EKGSRRD
+154 
-161 DRSYYGEEKLKR
+161 
-173 ITIDKVAG
+173 
-181 FAVAVKN
+181 
-188 GSAEPG
+188 
-194 YYAERLHR
+194 
-202 QRVVQQQQQQ
+202 
-212 PQQQQQQQQYCQQA
+212 
-226 SRFSV
+226 
-231 QPNRVPALGKQV
+231 
-243 LETPRRDNLVY
+243 PRRDELIY
-254 VHCATTED
+254 VHCATTEE
-262 EDDDEEEEPKGLIR
+262 EDVEDEEEEPKGLTR

-286 RSSDKTVP
+286 RRNDRAVP
-294 IQVETNHR
+294 IQVGANHK
-302 DKHQETLHA
+302 DKVNALHA

-318 SEVAELNSRLVTATR
+318 SEVAELNSRLVAATR
-333 AREAVEAALV
+333 AKEATEAALV

-429 DVDSSCCE
+429 DADSSCCE
-437 DIEPRTAE
+437 DIENRPTE

-459 PEPAQQAA
+459 PEPTQQGA
-467 SCQSVAVATLQE
+467 SCQSVAVAALQE
-479 EVTALRAEIATL
+479 EVAILKAEIINL
-491 QTQLANFKNQS
+491 QNQLANFKNQRPPV
-502 NNQWQQADSE
+502 NSE

-517 TRTRGNTSSP
+517 FKTRGNTSSP

-541 QTPPTKNVTREEAPV
+541 QTPPTKSVTREETPV

-592 VSDLLEHSNLQEL
+592 VSDLLEQSNLQEL

-658 IALRLALSYS
+658 TALQLALSYS
-668 DRAIEAYDVL
+668 DRTIEAYDVL
-678 VALLESEIALST
+678 VALMESEIALST
-690 ERNSITIDNRRVA
+690 DRNNITIVNRRAA
-703 EHVAY
+703 ENVAY
-708 HVLNKLE
+708 HILNRLE
-715 NECINALNAPW
+715 KDCGNSLGAPW
-726 EDSIILS
+726 EDSMVLS
-733 DESEVTWSVD
+733 DDSEVTWSIE

-761 VRSTAVELESIH
+761 VRSTAVELESVH
-773 AEPLNSKHTIS
+773 VEPLNSKNTIS
-784 LAEVRKLDLE
+784 LAEARKLDLE

-831 ARDTQIAAQHAAI
+831 ARDTQISAQHAAI
-844 EHLQGQLNDT
+844 EQLQGQLNDT
-854 EAMLAMATNKDRGM
+854 EAMLAMATNKDRGL

-923 RANGALVQNL
+923 RANGALVQTL

-938 KYQSRLKKLEQQML
+938 KYQSKLKKLEQQML
-952 GMVERHAAQVKTLK
+952 GMVERHTTQVKSLK
-966 QRIALLEEESAR
+966 QRIALLEEESVG
-978 YKTSL
+978 YKSSL

>member
-1 METFKSWESRT
+1 MSQTADAESETGSICDEERV
-12 LGRLSLRKL
+12 RKL
-21 RQKLSRCQ
+21 FQACDGDGDGYIDSQ

-48 RELGADEHGRISY
+48 RELGADEQGRISY

-72 PEIEALRSGKHR
+72 PEIEALRAGKR
-84 TSSHH
+84 RSSPH
-89 THTPEYLPT
+89 HTPEYLPT

-120 RDLSPEPHTLQ
+120 RDLSPEPHSLQ

-149 KDNRR
+149 K
-154 EKGSRRD
+154 
-161 DRSYYGEEKLKR
+161 
-173 ITIDKVAG
+173 
-181 FAVAVKN
+181 
-188 GSAEPG
+188 
-194 YYAERLHR
+194 
-202 QRVVQQQQQQ
+202 
-212 PQQQQQQQQYCQQA
+212 
-226 SRFSV
+226 
-231 QPNRVPALGKQV
+231 
-243 LETPRRDNLVY
+243 
-254 VHCATTED
+254 
-262 EDDDEEEEPKGLIR
+262 
-276 SRSWLCCPGD
+276 
-286 RSSDKTVP
+286 
-294 IQVETNHR
+294 
-302 DKHQETLHA
+302 LHA

-318 SEVAELNSRLVTATR
+318 SEVAELNSRLVAATR
-333 AREAVEAALV
+333 AREAAEAALM

-351 AEQRAE
+351 ADQRAE

-388 IAEEDESEI
+388 IAEEDESEV

-429 DVDSSCCE
+429 DADSSCCDDE
-437 DIEPRTAE
+437 NRPVE

-459 PEPAQQAA
+459 PEPTQQAM

-479 EVTALRAEIATL
+479 ETMALRAEITSL
-491 QTQLANFKNQS
+491 QAQLAHFKNQ
-502 NNQWQQADSE
+502 NQTGNQRQTTGSD

-517 TRTRGNTSSP
+517 LRTRGNTSSP
-527 EPLSAPC
+527 EPLTAPC

-541 QTPPTKNVTREEAPV
+541 QTPPTKSVTREEPPV

-592 VSDLLEHSNLQEL
+592 VSDLLEQSNLQEL

-658 IALRLALSYS
+658 TALRLALSYS

-678 VALLESEIALST
+678 VALLESEIGLST
-690 ERNSITIDNRRVA
+690 ERSNVTIDNRRAA
-703 EHVAY
+703 ENVAY
-708 HVLNKLE
+708 HVLNRLE
-715 NECINALNAPW
+715 NDCTNTLGAPW
-726 EDSIILS
+726 EDSMVLS
-733 DESEVTWSVD
+733 DDSEVMWNVE
-743 DEQRLRRHIGR
+743 DEQRLRRHISR
-754 LKGERAM
+754 LKGERTM
-761 VRSTAVELESIH
+761 VRSTAVELESVH
-773 AEPLNSKHTIS
+773 AEPLNSKNTIS
-784 LAEVRKLDLE
+784 LAEARKLDLE

-831 ARDTQIAAQHAAI
+831 ARDTQIAAQHATI
-844 EHLQGQLNDT
+844 QHLQSQLSDA
-854 EAMLAMATNKDRGM
+854 EAMLAMATNKDRGL
-868 SDNESEGIESELIEA
+868 SDNESEGMESELIEA

-897 VSTLDKVNKNSELR
+897 ISTLDEVNKNSELR

-923 RANGALVQNL
+923 RANGALVQTL

-966 QRIALLEEESAR
+966 QRIALLEDESMG
-978 YKTSL
+978 YKGSIA
-983 PLQSQSSG
+983 LQSQSSG

>member
-1 METFKSWESRT
+1 MPPSHHR
-12 LGRLSLRKL
+12 
-21 RQKLSRCQ
+21 
-29 DLLTVCRELNLEN
+29 
-42 SVEELM
+42 
-48 RELGADEHGRISY
+48 RISTECNLSKNNDGKSNDESNKVANFTVAINNDSTESTY
-61 QEFLRRRLALR
+61 FVDRLRR
-72 PEIEALRSGKHR
+72 
-84 TSSHH
+84 
-89 THTPEYLPT
+89 
-98 SSDNSLGTV
+98 
-107 SGRHESWEFDSGA
+107 
-120 RDLSPEPHTLQ
+120 
-131 KLVEAAAGGTG
+131 
-142 NMLDLAN
+142 
-149 KDNRR
+149 
-154 EKGSRRD
+154 
-161 DRSYYGEEKLKR
+161 
-173 ITIDKVAG
+173 
-181 FAVAVKN
+181 
-188 GSAEPG
+188 
-194 YYAERLHR
+194 
-202 QRVVQQQQQQ
+202 QQQNQL
-212 PQQQQQQQQYCQQA
+212 QQQQQQQYQLQQYLQRT
-226 SRFSV
+226 SRCRIQTLSSHIPSNAAKDIV
-231 QPNRVPALGKQV
+231 EDELRN
-243 LETPRRDNLVY
+243 DLVY

-262 EDDDEEEEPKGLIR
+262 EDVDDDDEEEEPKGLAR

-286 RSSDKTVP
+286 RRSERTVP
-294 IQVETNHR
+294 VHVEMDYT
-302 DKHQETLHA
+302 DKQHSLHA

-318 SEVAELNSRLVTATR
+318 SEVADLNSRLLIATR
-333 AREAVEAALV
+333 AREAAEVALA

-388 IAEEDESEI
+388 IAEEDESEDLKIGCIQFVEI

-429 DVDSSCCE
+429 DADSSCCE
-437 DIEPRTAE
+437 EIEHRTNE

-459 PEPAQQAA
+459 PEPTQPAA

-479 EVTALRAEIATL
+479 EVTALRAEIVSL
-491 QTQLANFKNQS
+491 QAQLAQFKNQGQ
-502 NNQWQQADSE
+502 NGNQGQLNGD

-517 TRTRGNTSSP
+517 HKTRGNTSSP
-527 EPLSAPC
+527 EPLTAPC

-541 QTPPTKNVTREEAPV
+541 QTPPTKSVTREEPPV

-592 VSDLLEHSNLQEL
+592 VSDLLEQSNLQEL

-658 IALRLALSYS
+658 MALRLALSYS

-690 ERNSITIDNRRVA
+690 ERNSLTIDNRKAA
-703 EHVAY
+703 ENVAY
-708 HVLNKLE
+708 HMLNRLE
-715 NECINALNAPW
+715 NDCANVMGAPW

-733 DESEVTWSVD
+733 DESEVTWTV
-743 DEQRLRRHIGR
+743 ENEERLRRHLSR
-754 LKGERAM
+754 LKGDRAM
-761 VRSTAVELESIH
+761 VRSTAVELESVH
-773 AEPLNSKHTIS
+773 VEPLNSKNTIS
-784 LAEVRKLDLE
+784 LAEARKLDLE

-831 ARDTQIAAQHAAI
+831 AQETQIAAQHAAI

-854 EAMLAMATNKDRGM
+854 EAMLSMNKDRGL

-923 RANGALVQNL
+923 KANSALVQTL
-933 EKSKK
+933 EKTKK

-952 GMVERHAAQVKTLK
+952 GMVERHTAQVKSLK
-966 QRIALLEEESAR
+966 QRIALLEEEAAV
-978 YKTSL
+978 YKGTL

>member
-1 METFKSWESRT
+1 MSQIADAESEAGSICDEERV
-12 LGRLSLRKL
+12 RKL
-21 RQKLSRCQ
+21 FQACDGDGDGFIDSQ

-61 QEFLRRRLALR
+61 QEFLRCRLALR

-84 TSSHH
+84 TSPHH

-107 SGRHESWEFDSGA
+107 SGRHDRWEFDSGA

-149 KDNRR
+149 K
-154 EKGSRRD
+154 
-161 DRSYYGEEKLKR
+161 
-173 ITIDKVAG
+173 
-181 FAVAVKN
+181 
-188 GSAEPG
+188 
-194 YYAERLHR
+194 
-202 QRVVQQQQQQ
+202 
-212 PQQQQQQQQYCQQA
+212 
-226 SRFSV
+226 
-231 QPNRVPALGKQV
+231 
-243 LETPRRDNLVY
+243 
-254 VHCATTED
+254 
-262 EDDDEEEEPKGLIR
+262 
-276 SRSWLCCPGD
+276 
-286 RSSDKTVP
+286 
-294 IQVETNHR
+294 
-302 DKHQETLHA
+302 LHA

-318 SEVAELNSRLVTATR
+318 SEVAELNSRLLAATR
-333 AREAVEAALV
+333 AREATEAALV

-429 DVDSSCCE
+429 DADSSCCE

-459 PEPAQQAA
+459 PEPTQQAA
-467 SCQSVAVATLQE
+467 SCQSVAVAALQE
-479 EVTALRAEIATL
+479 EVTALRAEIASL
-491 QTQLANFKNQS
+491 QAQL
-502 NNQWQQADSE
+502 
-512 SPRRE
+512 
-517 TRTRGNTSSP
+517 TRGNTSSP

-556 LKMAER
+556 LKIAER

-658 IALRLALSYS
+658 TALRLALSYS

-690 ERNSITIDNRRVA
+690 ERNSITIDNRRAA

-715 NECINALNAPW
+715 NECMNTLNAPW
-726 EDSIILS
+726 EDSIVLS
-733 DESEVTWSVD
+733 DESEVAWCVE
-743 DEQRLRRHIGR
+743 DEQRLRRHISR

-761 VRSTAVELESIH
+761 VRSTVVELESVH
-773 AEPLNSKHTIS
+773 VEPLNSKNTIS
-784 LAEVRKLDLE
+784 LAEARKLDLE

-844 EHLQGQLNDT
+844 EHLQGQLSDT
-854 EAMLAMATNKDRGM
+854 EAMLAMATNKDRGL
-868 SDNESEGIESELIEA
+868 SDNESEGMESELIEA

-923 RANGALVQNL
+923 RANGALVQTL

-952 GMVERHAAQVKTLK
+952 GMVERHAAQVKSLK
-966 QRIALLEEESAR
+966 QRIALLEEESTG

>member
-1 METFKSWESRT
+1 MSQTADAESETGSICDEERV
-12 LGRLSLRKL
+12 RKL
-21 RQKLSRCQ
+21 FQACDGDGDGYIDSQ

-48 RELGADEHGRISY
+48 RELGADEQGRISY

-72 PEIEALRSGKHR
+72 PEIEALRAGKR
-84 TSSHH
+84 RSSPH
-89 THTPEYLPT
+89 HTPEYLPT

-120 RDLSPEPHTLQ
+120 RDLSPEPHSLQ

-149 KDNRR
+149 K
-154 EKGSRRD
+154 
-161 DRSYYGEEKLKR
+161 
-173 ITIDKVAG
+173 
-181 FAVAVKN
+181 
-188 GSAEPG
+188 
-194 YYAERLHR
+194 
-202 QRVVQQQQQQ
+202 
-212 PQQQQQQQQYCQQA
+212 
-226 SRFSV
+226 
-231 QPNRVPALGKQV
+231 
-243 LETPRRDNLVY
+243 
-254 VHCATTED
+254 
-262 EDDDEEEEPKGLIR
+262 
-276 SRSWLCCPGD
+276 
-286 RSSDKTVP
+286 
-294 IQVETNHR
+294 
-302 DKHQETLHA
+302 LHA

-318 SEVAELNSRLVTATR
+318 SEVAELNSRLVAATR
-333 AREAVEAALV
+333 AREAAEAALM

-351 AEQRAE
+351 ADQRAE

-388 IAEEDESEI
+388 IAEEDESEV

-429 DVDSSCCE
+429 DADSSCCDDE
-437 DIEPRTAE
+437 NRPVE

-459 PEPAQQAA
+459 PEPTQQAM

-479 EVTALRAEIATL
+479 ETMALRAEITSL
-491 QTQLANFKNQS
+491 QAQLAHFKNQTG
-502 NNQWQQADSE
+502 NQRQTTGSD

-517 TRTRGNTSSP
+517 LRTRGNTSSP
-527 EPLSAPC
+527 EPLTAPC

-541 QTPPTKNVTREEAPV
+541 QTPPTKSVTREEPPV

-592 VSDLLEHSNLQEL
+592 VSDLLEQSNLQEL

-658 IALRLALSYS
+658 TALRLALSYS

-678 VALLESEIALST
+678 VALLESEIGLST
-690 ERNSITIDNRRVA
+690 ERSNVTIDNRRAA
-703 EHVAY
+703 ENVAY
-708 HVLNKLE
+708 HVLNRLE
-715 NECINALNAPW
+715 NDCTNTLGAPW
-726 EDSIILS
+726 EDSMVLS
-733 DESEVTWSVD
+733 DDSEVMWNVE
-743 DEQRLRRHIGR
+743 DEQRLRRHISR
-754 LKGERAM
+754 LKGERTM
-761 VRSTAVELESIH
+761 VRSTAVELESVH
-773 AEPLNSKHTIS
+773 AEPLNTKNTIS
-784 LAEVRKLDLE
+784 LAEARKLDLE

-831 ARDTQIAAQHAAI
+831 ARDTQIAAQHATI
-844 EHLQGQLNDT
+844 QHLQSQLSDA
-854 EAMLAMATNKDRGM
+854 EAMLAMATNKDRGL
-868 SDNESEGIESELIEA
+868 SNNESEGMESELIEA

-897 VSTLDKVNKNSELR
+897 ISTLDEVNKNSELR

-923 RANGALVQNL
+923 RANGALVQTL

-966 QRIALLEEESAR
+966 QRIALLEDESMG
-978 YKTSL
+978 YKGSIA
-983 PLQSQSSG
+983 LQSQSSG

>member
-1 METFKSWESRT
+1 MSQTADAESETGSICDEERI
-12 LGRLSLRKL
+12 RKL
-21 RQKLSRCQ
+21 FQACDGDGDGYIDSQ

-48 RELGADEHGRISY
+48 RELGADEQGRISY

-72 PEIEALRSGKHR
+72 PEIEALRTGKR
-84 TSSHH
+84 RSSPH
-89 THTPEYLPT
+89 HTPEYLPT

-120 RDLSPEPHTLQ
+120 RDLSPEPHSLQ

-149 KDNRR
+149 K
-154 EKGSRRD
+154 
-161 DRSYYGEEKLKR
+161 
-173 ITIDKVAG
+173 
-181 FAVAVKN
+181 
-188 GSAEPG
+188 
-194 YYAERLHR
+194 
-202 QRVVQQQQQQ
+202 
-212 PQQQQQQQQYCQQA
+212 
-226 SRFSV
+226 
-231 QPNRVPALGKQV
+231 
-243 LETPRRDNLVY
+243 
-254 VHCATTED
+254 
-262 EDDDEEEEPKGLIR
+262 
-276 SRSWLCCPGD
+276 
-286 RSSDKTVP
+286 
-294 IQVETNHR
+294 
-302 DKHQETLHA
+302 LHA

-318 SEVAELNSRLVTATR
+318 SEVAELNSRLVAATR
-333 AREAVEAALV
+333 AREAAEAALM

-351 AEQRAE
+351 ADQRAE

-388 IAEEDESEI
+388 IAEEDESEV

-429 DVDSSCCE
+429 DADSSCCE
-437 DIEPRTAE
+437 DENRPTE

-459 PEPAQQAA
+459 PEPTQQAM

-479 EVTALRAEIATL
+479 EITALRAEITSL
-491 QTQLANFKNQS
+491 QTQLAHFKNQTG
-502 NNQWQQADSE
+502 NQKQTTGSD

-517 TRTRGNTSSP
+517 LRTRGNTSSP
-527 EPLSAPC
+527 EPLTAPC

-541 QTPPTKNVTREEAPV
+541 QTPPTKSVTREEPPV

-580 LGVCSTMVAEHL
+580 FGVCSTMVAEHL
-592 VSDLLEHSNLQEL
+592 VSDLLEQSNLQEL

-658 IALRLALSYS
+658 TALRLALSYS

-678 VALLESEIALST
+678 VALLESEIGLST
-690 ERNSITIDNRRVA
+690 ERSNVTIDNRRAA
-703 EHVAY
+703 ENVAY
-708 HVLNKLE
+708 HVLNRLE
-715 NECINALNAPW
+715 NDCTNTLGAPW
-726 EDSIILS
+726 EDSMVLS
-733 DESEVTWSVD
+733 DESEVTWNVE
-743 DEQRLRRHIGR
+743 DEQRLRRHISR
-754 LKGERAM
+754 LKGERTM
-761 VRSTAVELESIH
+761 VRSTAVELESVH
-773 AEPLNSKHTIS
+773 AEPLNSKNTIS
-784 LAEVRKLDLE
+784 LAEARKLDLE

-831 ARDTQIAAQHAAI
+831 ARDTQIAAQHATI
-844 EHLQGQLNDT
+844 QHLQGQLSDA
-854 EAMLAMATNKDRGM
+854 EAMLAMATNKDRGL
-868 SDNESEGIESELIEA
+868 SDNESEGMESELIEA

-897 VSTLDKVNKNSELR
+897 ISTLDEVNKNSELR
-911 HQQSAELVNDLK
+911 HQQSAELINDLK
-923 RANGALVQNL
+923 RANGALVQTL

-938 KYQSRLKKLEQQML
+938 KYQSRLKRVEQQML
-952 GMVERHAAQVKTLK
+952 QMVDRHTAQVKTMQ
-966 QRIALLEEESAR
+966 QRIVSLEEESMG
-978 YKTSL
+978 YKGSIA
-983 PLQSQSSG
+983 LQSQSSG

>member
-1 METFKSWESRT
+1 MSQIADAESEAGSICDEERV
-12 LGRLSLRKL
+12 RKL
-21 RQKLSRCQ
+21 FQACDGDGDGFIDSQ

-84 TSSHH
+84 TSPHH

-149 KDNRR
+149 K
-154 EKGSRRD
+154 
-161 DRSYYGEEKLKR
+161 
-173 ITIDKVAG
+173 
-181 FAVAVKN
+181 
-188 GSAEPG
+188 
-194 YYAERLHR
+194 
-202 QRVVQQQQQQ
+202 
-212 PQQQQQQQQYCQQA
+212 
-226 SRFSV
+226 
-231 QPNRVPALGKQV
+231 
-243 LETPRRDNLVY
+243 
-254 VHCATTED
+254 
-262 EDDDEEEEPKGLIR
+262 
-276 SRSWLCCPGD
+276 
-286 RSSDKTVP
+286 
-294 IQVETNHR
+294 
-302 DKHQETLHA
+302 LHA

-318 SEVAELNSRLVTATR
+318 SEVAELNSRLITATR

-351 AEQRAE
+351 AEQRAD

-409 PVEESEGGGD
+409 PVEESEAGGD
-419 IQGDGDRTLG
+419 IHGDGDRTLA

-437 DIEPRTAE
+437 DIEPRAIE
-445 NGREQLDSP
+445 NEREQLDSP

-459 PEPAQQAA
+459 PEPTHQAA

-479 EVTALRAEIATL
+479 EITALRAEIASL
-491 QTQLANFKNQS
+491 QTQLASCKNQAS
-502 NNQWQQADSE
+502 SQKQHQLDSE

-517 TRTRGNTSSP
+517 PRTRGNTSSP

-541 QTPPTKNVTREEAPV
+541 QTPPTKSVTREEAPV

-605 NGSEKQFEVETERLN
+605 NGSERQFEVETERLN

-658 IALRLALSYS
+658 TALRLALSYS

-678 VALLESEIALST
+678 VALLESEIGLST
-690 ERNSITIDNRRVA
+690 ERTSTTIDNRRAA

-715 NECINALNAPW
+715 NDCTNTLNAPW
-726 EDSIILS
+726 EDSIVLS
-733 DESEVTWSVD
+733 DESEVTWSVE
-743 DEQRLRRHIGR
+743 DEQRLRRHISR

-773 AEPLNSKHTIS
+773 SEPLNSKNTIS
-784 LAEVRKLDLE
+784 LAEARKLDLE

-854 EAMLAMATNKDRGM
+854 EAMLAMASNKDRGL

-923 RANGALVQNL
+923 RANGSLVQTL

-952 GMVERHAAQVKTLK
+952 GMVERHAAQAKMLK
-966 QRIALLEEESAR
+966 QRIALLEEESAG

>member
-1 METFKSWESRT
+1 MPPSHHR
-12 LGRLSLRKL
+12 
-21 RQKLSRCQ
+21 
-29 DLLTVCRELNLEN
+29 
-42 SVEELM
+42 
-48 RELGADEHGRISY
+48 RISTECNLSKNNDGKSNDESNKVANFTVAINNDSTESTY
-61 QEFLRRRLALR
+61 FVDRLRR
-72 PEIEALRSGKHR
+72 
-84 TSSHH
+84 
-89 THTPEYLPT
+89 
-98 SSDNSLGTV
+98 
-107 SGRHESWEFDSGA
+107 
-120 RDLSPEPHTLQ
+120 
-131 KLVEAAAGGTG
+131 
-142 NMLDLAN
+142 
-149 KDNRR
+149 
-154 EKGSRRD
+154 
-161 DRSYYGEEKLKR
+161 
-173 ITIDKVAG
+173 
-181 FAVAVKN
+181 
-188 GSAEPG
+188 
-194 YYAERLHR
+194 
-202 QRVVQQQQQQ
+202 QQQNQLQ
-212 PQQQQQQQQYCQQA
+212 QQQQQQQQYQLQQYLQRT
-226 SRFSV
+226 SRCRIQTLSSHIPSNAAKDIV
-231 QPNRVPALGKQV
+231 EDELRNDLI
-243 LETPRRDNLVY
+243 Y

-262 EDDDEEEEPKGLIR
+262 EDVDDDDEEEEPKGLAR

-286 RSSDKTVP
+286 RRSERTVP
-294 IQVETNHR
+294 VHVEMDYT
-302 DKHQETLHA
+302 DKQHSLHA

-318 SEVAELNSRLVTATR
+318 SEVADLNSRLLIATR
-333 AREAVEAALV
+333 AREAAEVALA

-429 DVDSSCCE
+429 DADSSCCE
-437 DIEPRTAE
+437 EIEHRTNE

-459 PEPAQQAA
+459 PEPTQPAA

-479 EVTALRAEIATL
+479 EVTALRAEIVSL
-491 QTQLANFKNQS
+491 QAQLAQFKNQGQ
-502 NNQWQQADSE
+502 NGNQGQLNGD

-517 TRTRGNTSSP
+517 HKTRGNTSSP
-527 EPLSAPC
+527 EPLTAPC

-541 QTPPTKNVTREEAPV
+541 QTPPTKSVTREEPPV

-592 VSDLLEHSNLQEL
+592 VSDLLEQSNLQEL

-658 IALRLALSYS
+658 MALRLALSYS

-690 ERNSITIDNRRVA
+690 ERNSLTIDNRKAA
-703 EHVAY
+703 ENVAY
-708 HVLNKLE
+708 HMLNRLE
-715 NECINALNAPW
+715 NDCANVMGAPW

-733 DESEVTWSVD
+733 DESEVTWTV
-743 DEQRLRRHIGR
+743 ENEERLRRHLSR
-754 LKGERAM
+754 LKGDRAM
-761 VRSTAVELESIH
+761 VRSTAVELESVH
-773 AEPLNSKHTIS
+773 VEPLNSKNTIS
-784 LAEVRKLDLE
+784 LAEARKLDLE

-831 ARDTQIAAQHAAI
+831 AQETQIAAQHAAI

-854 EAMLAMATNKDRGM
+854 EAMLSMNKDRGL

-923 RANGALVQNL
+923 KANSALVQTL
-933 EKSKK
+933 EKTKK

-952 GMVERHAAQVKTLK
+952 GMVERHTAQVKSLK
-966 QRIALLEEESAR
+966 QRIALLEEEAAV
-978 YKTSL
+978 YKGTL